1 MKRLINT
8 LALLTLGL
16 CCTQIA
22 AAVKV
27 VECEDEQG
35 NRTFES
41 TCPPGTT
48 LVDEKRIP
56 TGDKAPAG
64 EDASAGTATGVA
76 VNATLYSIPECG
88 PCDEVREFFQLR
100 KIPITEKNVNEN
112 LEVQNELKELRGSLK
127 VPATVIGEKV
137 ITGYNRSELLAALEA
152 AGYQEGSKIKQ
163 QPDESARKEEP
174 AGKQD
179 TSGTTD

>member
-8 LALLTLGL
+8 LALLIVSLF
-16 CCTQIA
+16 CMQIA

-56 TGDKAPAG
+56 TGDKAPAS
-64 EDASAGTATGVA
+64 EEASAGTVTGAT
-76 VNATLYSIPECG
+76 VNPILYYIPECG

-100 KIPITEKNVNEN
+100 KIPVTEKNVNEN

-152 AGYQEGSKIKQ
+152 TGYQEGSEIKQ
-163 QPDESARKEEP
+163 PPDESAAKEEP

-179 TSGTTD
+179 TTGTTD

>member
-1 MKRLINT
+1 MKKLIYT
-8 LALLTLGL
+8 LTLL
-16 CCTQIA
+16 SLSLSCMQIA

-48 LVDEKRIP
+48 MVDEKRIP
-56 TGDKAPAG
+56 TGV
-64 EDASAGTATGVA
+64 SAADSAEKTAINV
-76 VNATLYSIPECG
+76 TLYSIPECES
-88 PCDEVREFFQLR
+88 CDEVREFLQGR
-100 KIPITEKNVNEN
+100 SVAITEKSVNEN
-112 LEVQNELKELRGSLK
+112 PEIQTELKDLTGALR

-137 ITGYNRSELLAALEA
+137 ITGYNRSELLAALES
-152 AGYQEGSKIKQ
+152 AGYKEGNEIKQ
-163 QPDESARKEEP
+163 PPDESARKEEP

-179 TSGTTD
+179 TTGTTD

>member
-1 MKRLINT
+1 MKTLLNT
-8 LALLTLGL
+8 LMLLGL
-16 CCTQIA
+16 GLAGIQVA

-48 LVDEKRIP
+48 LIEEKKIP
-56 TGDKAPAG
+56 TGESTPVTAEAEEKAATTL
-64 EDASAGTATGVA
+64 SGTPV
-76 VNATLYSIPECG
+76 LYYIPECE

-100 KIPITEKNVNEN
+100 QIAITEKNVNDDI
-112 LEVQNELKELRGSLK
+112 EVQNELKELRGSLK

-137 ITGYNRSELLAALEA
+137 ITGYNRSELIEALES
-152 AGYQEGSKIKQ
+152 AGNSEQTETENPEG
-163 QPDESARKEEP
+163 E
-174 AGKQD
+174 
-179 TSGTTD
+179 TTGEQGQAEATE